1 MTYDDRAFALLN
13 SAGVLGLRYRVS
25 LECCDHEVGE
35 TFAPSY
41 GEAIEQKRNH
51 ERPVEGH
58 TRKATVMIL

>member
-1 MTYDDRAFALLN
+1 MTVDDRAFALLH

-35 TFAPSY
+35 TFAPNMA
-41 GEAIEQKRNH
+41 EANNEKRKH